1 MGSGMR
7 PWLRSHLSSERRL
20 LLLVLAVGV
29 PGSILALALLWAF
42 ELPATTRWIATT
54 LMVAS
59 WAGLAVVAKRR
70 AVYSLRTIASLLE
83 ALRQEDYSLRGHRE
97 GVNDALNDV
106 FREINLLS
114 ESLSDQ
120 RISALEA
127 SALLRK
133 VMAEIDVAVFTFDP
147 EHRLQLVN
155 RAGETILARP
165 ASRLLGSSAEELNLQ
180 DWLEGEPPGT
190 IERVFPGRV
199 GRWQVRRSTFR
210 QEGVPHQ
217 LLVITDLSKTLRQE
231 ERQTWQRL
239 IRVLGHELNNSLG
252 PIKSTAE
259 TLHRLL
265 GKQSASEEWHQ
276 DLRSGLEVIRQ
287 RSEALSRFMASYSQL
302 ARLPEPTLEP
312 LTITGVVQHAAA
324 MESRLQIEIRD
335 GPNLKVQADRAQIE
349 QALINIV
356 KNAVEAALETGG
368 GVEISWSRRADSCE
382 VVVNDEGP
390 GLPESANLFV
400 PFFTTKQGGSG
411 IGLVLSRQIAEAHG
425 GSLTLEDRIGHR
437 GCCAR
442 LRLPLGK

>member
-1 MGSGMR
+1 MR
-7 PWLRSHLSSERRL
+7 PWLRSHLSNERRL
-20 LLLVLAVGV
+20 LLLALAVGL
-29 PGSILALALLWAF
+29 PGSMLALALLWTS
-42 ELPATTRWIATT
+42 ELPSTTRWIVTV
-54 LMVAS
+54 LMIAA
-59 WAGLAVVAKRR
+59 WAGLAVVVKRR
-70 AVYSLRTIASLLE
+70 ATYSLRTIASLLE

-97 GVNDALNDV
+97 GVNDALDDV

-114 ESLSDQ
+114 ERLSDQ
-120 RISALEA
+120 RLTALEA

-147 EHRLQLVN
+147 EQRLRLVN
-155 RAGETILARP
+155 RAGERILARP
-165 ASRLLGSSAEELNLQ
+165 SSRLLGSSAAELSLK
-180 DWLEGEPPGT
+180 DWLEGELPGT
-190 IERVFPGRV
+190 VERAFPGAV
-199 GRWQVRRSTFR
+199 GRWRVRRSTFR
-210 QEGVPHQ
+210 QEGMPHQ

-259 TLHRLL
+259 TLHRLI
-265 GKQSASEEWHQ
+265 GKQPTSEEWHE

-302 ARLPEPTLEP
+302 ARLPEPTLEA
-312 LTITGVVQHAAA
+312 LTITSVVQHAAA
-324 MESRLQIEIRD
+324 MESRLHVEVRQ
-335 GPNLKVQADRAQIE
+335 GPSLKIQADRTQIE